1 MTSQPTNDPT
11 NPEPGQKRQQTPEE
25 TLARMA
31 GIPKT
36 LEEQQADAQQLHEE
50 RMATAQ
56 RNAGVQP
63 NQANQPNQT
72 PVQHHEH
79 DEQERERQAEQKRQR
94 EKA

>member
-1 MTSQPTNDPT
+1 VTSQPT

-36 LEEQQADAQQLHEE
+36 LEEQQADLEQLNQE
-50 RMATAQ
+50 RAANAQ

-63 NQANQPNQT
+63 NQPNQPKPA
-72 PVQHHEH
+72 PVQPHV
-79 DEQERERQAEQKRQR
+79 EQERHR